1 MKQLALLFVLIAT
14 VFTATAQKKEKWR
27 TLKSAEGEFRVQI
40 PGEWKHIHKDFGS
53 AEAPTTL
60 HINEY
65 NTDSLNTAN
74 NVRFAVSWAD
84 LQEHVNHDDH
94 IAVQNVFDS
103 QIERIT
109 NMLDGGIP
117 VEDQVTR
124 YEGNPGLDVELN
136 YANDKGKIY
145 LRMFLV
151 HNRLYL
157 LEVTGMLAQIQH
169 EDLDR
174 FFESLEIKF

>member
-1 MKQLALLFVLIAT
+1 MKQLALLFVLTAT
-14 VFTATAQKKEKWR
+14 VLTATAQKKEKWR
-27 TLKSAEGEFRVQI
+27 TFKSSEGEFRVQI
-40 PGEWKHIHKDFGS
+40 PGEWKHIHQDFG
-53 AEAPTTL
+53 ATDAPTTL
-60 HINEY
+60 HINEH
-65 NTDSLNTAN
+65 NTDSTNPAN

-84 LQEHVNHDDH
+84 LREHVNPDDH
-94 IAVQNVFDS
+94 EAIQNVFDS

-109 NMLDGGIP
+109 NMLEGGIP

-136 YANDKGKIY
+136 YANDRGKIY